1 MMRGESQIVLDI
13 VLGIVGVIVAI
24 AGIYYLV
31 AEKNDDDSRK
41 IHLATVIGGLI
52 LVIYAVCQWVFSE

>member
-1 MMRGESQIVLDI
+1 MVLDI
-13 VLGIVGVIVAI
+13 VLGIIGVIVAI

-31 AEKNDDDSRK
+31 AETNDADSRK
-41 IHLATVIGGLI
+41 IHFATVIGGLI